1 MRKSLV
7 GDSEPGFTATVFF
20 PSPDPPTTPV
30 DVARELELPPGE
42 IGELIISGWHVNTYQ
57 VQSLY
62 TRQRC
67 RVLSEGVM
75 EKGGRRRERKREEI
89 REEGRSLLKSCLR
102 CYWKPLEGMVRLFK
116 HDN

>member
-62 TRQRC
+62 LT
-67 RVLSEGVM
+67 EM
-75 EKGGRRRERKREEI
+75 
-89 REEGRSLLKSCLR
+89 
-102 CYWKPLEGMVRLFK
+102 
-116 HDN
+116 